1 LWGLGPSLPGRLA
14 SSAWTTWLSRHSG
27 LSRVAGWQPDES
39 DTGDASALPE
49 LILPQ
54 LPVGRGL
61 TPRGRAWRAA
71 LAIFT
76 LAAVAALLSSGWN

>member
-1 LWGLGPSLPGRLA
+1 PPLTPAAVLWGLGPSLPGSLA

-49 LILPQ
+49 FILPQ
-54 LPVGRGL
+54 LPAGRGL

-71 LAIFT
+71 LAVF
-76 LAAVAALLSSGWN
+76 